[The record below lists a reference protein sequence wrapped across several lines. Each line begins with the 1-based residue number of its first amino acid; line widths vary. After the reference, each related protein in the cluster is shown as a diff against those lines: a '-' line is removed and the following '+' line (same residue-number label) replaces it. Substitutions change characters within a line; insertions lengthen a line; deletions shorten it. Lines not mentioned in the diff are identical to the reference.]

1 MRKLKRKMSPLAK
14 GQLKELKAFN
24 EVLYGKPRA
33 HQIYF
38 SLKECL
44 HALADFPGLGY
55 VEPTL
60 KDFPQCFRTFV
71 QHPNLKIVYWIE
83 DGYVKIAMFFDT
95 RQEPGKLR
103 YTIEHSNDWV
113 CEDMEPYGLTD
124 G

>member
-1 MRKLKRKMSPLAK
+1 MKRLKLRVSPLAK
-14 GQLKELKAFN
+14 QQTQEMKVFYKMMYGLPVAQKVYASIKENIKNLT
-24 EVLYGKPRA
+24 Y
-33 HQIYF
+33 
-38 SLKECL
+38 
-44 HALADFPGLGY
+44 FPGLGY

-71 QHPNLKIVYWIE
+71 QHPNLKIVYWVE

-103 YTIEHSNDWV
+103 YTIEHTNDWV

-124 G
+124 R